1 MKSYK
6 QFIDEALIP
15 SLIKAAARQIFK
27 SRGLQKGLAKVGTQ
41 VPKVIK
47 LPSKV
52 TGFQT
57 ARGSKYTYERKPGS
71 WPTTQRTAVH
81 DPYHP
86 TPAGK
91 TQKSTATM
99 FTTPDASLEM
109 KRRFQYEPKTPYHQ
123 GLPLSKTPG
132 IGKAPVEVFNKY
144 DKLGDRSAIH
154 AGNPITDL
162 KTKLPGP
169 KNNIGLFGSQRKELK
184 TRVNTAL
191 QNPNNRAVLKKEMG
205 MKEDY
210 RKTFAEFIEEAK
222 RIRVLRTA
230 HYTDS
235 STQRSMLD
243 QGLRSGTR
251 SDGTYH
257 DKGMNVLYTT
267 PSSRVGADYG
277 GKRVNFKV
285 INPKVT
291 RIDSPKTYG
300 SRFKDWMANA
310 SEDDLV
316 NNKNRPETPFKQSRS
331 AIRGGA
337 KVINVPD
344 AHGGHD
350 QPKKGN
356 RGSYVILDKDLANKS
371 IDRNPSPI
379 MRARNKPRRTQTQSK
394 KK

>member
-1 MKSYK
+1 MKIFSE
-6 QFIDEALIP
+6 FIDEALIA
-15 SLIKAAARQIFK
+15 SLVKAAARQIFK
-27 SRGLQKGLAKVGTQ
+27 SRGLQKGITKVGKQ
-41 VPKVIK
+41 APKAIK

-57 ARGSKYTYERKPGS
+57 ARGSKYTYEKKPGS

-123 GLPLSKTPG
+123 GLPLSKKPG

-191 QNPNNRAVLKKEMG
+191 QNPNNLAVLKKEMG

-210 RKTFAEFIEEAK
+210 RKTFGEFITEAAK
-222 RIRVLRTA
+222 RIEMVKL
-230 HYTDS
+230 
-235 STQRSMLD
+235 
-243 QGLRSGTR
+243 
-251 SDGTYH
+251 YH
-257 DKGMNVLYTT
+257 G
-267 PSSRVGADYG
+267 
-277 GKRVNFKV
+277 
-285 INPKVT
+285 
-291 RIDSPKTYG
+291 SPKSAADKIKKSGFDT
-300 SRFKDWMANA
+300 SEVHA
-310 SEDDLV
+310 STSHDVARSFGQRKGE
-316 NNKNRPETPFKQSRS
+316 NKTNLIQMQ
-331 AIRGGA
+331 I
-337 KVINVPD
+337 
-344 AHGGHD
+344 
-350 QPKKGN
+350 PKKHVKSDAPAKALKTQGQRATDN
-356 RGSYVILDKDLANKS
+356 WGREHFSVIM
-371 IDRNPSPI
+371 SPGYASKHMQKYQPI
-379 MRARNKPRRTQTQSK
+379 IQAPRTLPRYRDQLPKAFRQRTRTKPK

>member
-1 MKSYK
+1 MKSYS
-6 QFIDEALIP
+6 QFI
-15 SLIKAAARQIFK
+15 
-27 SRGLQKGLAKVGTQ
+27 V
-41 VPKVIK
+41 
-47 LPSKV
+47 
-52 TGFQT
+52 
-57 ARGSKYTYERKPGS
+57 
-71 WPTTQRTAVH
+71 
-81 DPYHP
+81 
-86 TPAGK
+86 
-91 TQKSTATM
+91 
-99 FTTPDASLEM
+99 
-109 KRRFQYEPKTPYHQ
+109 
-123 GLPLSKTPG
+123 
-132 IGKAPVEVFNKY
+132 
-144 DKLGDRSAIH
+144 
-154 AGNPITDL
+154 
-162 KTKLPGP
+162 
-169 KNNIGLFGSQRKELK
+169 
-184 TRVNTAL
+184 
-191 QNPNNRAVLKKEMG
+191 
-205 MKEDY
+205 
-210 RKTFAEFIEEAK
+210 EAK
-222 RIRVLRTA
+222 RRMRVLRTA

-235 STQRSMLD
+235 STQADMLD

-316 NNKNRPETPFKQSRS
+316 NNANRPETPFKQSRS